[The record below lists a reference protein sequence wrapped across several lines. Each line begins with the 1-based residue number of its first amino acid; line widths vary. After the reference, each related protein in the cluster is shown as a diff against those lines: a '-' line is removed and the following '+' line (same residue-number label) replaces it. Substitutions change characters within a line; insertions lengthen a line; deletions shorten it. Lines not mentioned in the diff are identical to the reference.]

1 MFLGL
6 SWSNLGKNWAFCMK
20 CATKSL
26 LFALF
31 SDGIRWRYHARR
43 GICEARSG
51 RGYPQ
56 KYSPGTK
63 SHFFWMRLNS
73 EKLKNLRKTK
83 KARPESGAVGE
94 GSPLGE
100 GWSDGVD
107 PSDLA
112 DRNRVGCNGTVADLE
127 PRKRAREAER
137 SRGNCNRI
145 DTNCNGR
152 GKKRCTVAIL

>member
-1 MFLGL
+1 MYEMR
-6 SWSNLGKNWAFCMK
+6 NEKPAFCAVLAWIGRL
-20 CATKSL
+20 C
-26 LFALF
+26 
-31 SDGIRWRYHARR
+31 HARW

-83 KARPESGAVGE
+83 KARPESGVEGE

-107 PSDLA
+107 PSDLT

-137 SRGNCNRI
+137 SRENCNRI

>member
-1 MFLGL
+1 
-6 SWSNLGKNWAFCMK
+6 
-20 CATKSL
+20 
-26 LFALF
+26 
-31 SDGIRWRYHARR
+31 
-43 GICEARSG
+43 
-51 RGYPQ
+51 
-56 KYSPGTK
+56 
-63 SHFFWMRLNS
+63 MRLNS

-83 KARPESGAVGE
+83 KARPESGVEGE

-107 PSDLA
+107 PSDLT
-112 DRNRVGCNGTVADLE
+112 DRNRAGCNGTVADLE

-137 SRGNCNRI
+137 SRENCNRI